1 VKRAFALLLLFTLL
15 TGCQWTDYTHEAT
28 IQVVQ
33 SSAEDDAPEAADVLP
48 ELKSPGELSAPAVV
62 TEGREPSGEID
73 LPGVFTDMAKWGGPA
88 PITKLAEL
96 PDQDVSFYSVNN
108 TQGGYVL
115 LQWGDSLAE
124 FDWLFATRQSM
135 PPRRIPP
142 RLFCFDIDGDR
153 EDELAVIFYA
163 GGGTGISI
171 EELHV
176 IERGPDGALTDYAFP
191 KSLWNEQVPTLFDTA
206 VVDGRTFAVLGH
218 ELVEIERGGLDLS
231 AASAGS
237 FAGFDWNGYSLSF
250 EGAFGLN
257 LEGSAVPCYVADTTA
272 DVFYKDGVFS
282 LKNFHLY
289 SYDQ

>member
-15 TGCQWTDYTHEAT
+15 TGCQRTDYTHEAT

-33 SSAEDDAPEAADVLP
+33 SSAEDDAPEAANVLP
-48 ELKSPGELSAPAVV
+48 ELKSLGELSAPAVV

-73 LPGVFTDMAKWGGPA
+73 LPGVFTDMAEWGGLD
-88 PITKLAEL
+88 PIAKLAEL
-96 PDQDVSFYSVNN
+96 PDQGAAFYGVDD
-108 TQGGYVL
+108 TRGGYVL

-124 FDWLFATRQSM
+124 FDWLFAT
-135 PPRRIPP
+135 PRRIPP

-153 EDELAVIFYA
+153 EDELAAICYA
-163 GGGTGISI
+163 GSGTGVSI

-191 KSLWNEQVPTLFDTA
+191 ESLWGEQVPTLFDTA

-218 ELVEIERGGLDLS
+218 ELVEFDDEGLDLS
-231 AASAGS
+231 AASAGTI
-237 FAGFDWNGYSLSF
+237 AGFGWNGYSLSF
-250 EGAFGLN
+250 KGAFCLSPK
-257 LEGSAVPCYVADTTA
+257 GSAAPCYVAETSA
-272 DVFYKDGVFS
+272 DVLYKDGVFT
-282 LKNFHLY
+282 LENFHLY